1 MIQKIE
7 FSSDLAT
14 LYRDS
19 EVPARAVLLYFHGG
33 GLLFGT
39 RRDLPDF
46 QKAAFLSAG
55 YPILAFDYPLA
66 PAAHLPEILASA
78 AESIR
83 KYPRILMDCGLP
95 SLPYVLWGRSA
106 GAYLCLLLASGK
118 WLSSPQPA
126 GLISYYG
133 YGFLCDN
140 WLGEP
145 CAYYTALPQISREE
159 VAPLFSQYRTEGSLE
174 QFYSLYVYARQTGS
188 WRSLFY
194 DGREKYFWL
203 DDSLRTVSQLPCPLF
218 ATHSILDPDVPW
230 SEYQALCEHYHP
242 AGFPVTEP
250 EHDFDRRDTAVTRK
264 LLSETL
270 RFLDSLLI

>member
-83 KYPRILMDCGLP
+83 KYPHGLWASLSALRALGSLRGRL
-95 SLPYVLWGRSA
+95 SLPAACVREMAFLSTACRTH
-106 GAYLCLLLASGK
+106 LLL
-118 WLSSPQPA
+118 WLR
-126 GLISYYG
+126 I
-133 YGFLCDN
+133 
-140 WLGEP
+140 
-145 CAYYTALPQISREE
+145 
-159 VAPLFSQYRTEGSLE
+159 
-174 QFYSLYVYARQTGS
+174 
-188 WRSLFY
+188 
-194 DGREKYFWL
+194 
-203 DDSLRTVSQLPCPLF
+203 SLR
-218 ATHSILDPDVPW
+218 
-230 SEYQALCEHYHP
+230 
-242 AGFPVTEP
+242 
-250 EHDFDRRDTAVTRK
+250 
-264 LLSETL
+264 
-270 RFLDSLLI
+270 